1 MGRLK
6 RRVVFL
12 EENVKEKVDF
22 ICQWHNRS
30 MELIPGKYSLYR
42 RCPVLLS
49 NGFRCP
55 NKLSILDCQRI
66 YSDLEYLEDQKEL
79 KPFYENCSYHIK
91 YMITEV
97 EPNYIAIKTNNLNTK
112 KPVE

>member
-12 EENVKEKVDF
+12 EEDVKEKVDF

-66 YSDLEYLEDQKEL
+66 YADLEYLEDQKEL
-79 KPFYENCSYHIK
+79 KPFYENRSYHIK

-97 EPNYIAIKTNNLNTK
+97 EPDYIAVKTNNLNTK